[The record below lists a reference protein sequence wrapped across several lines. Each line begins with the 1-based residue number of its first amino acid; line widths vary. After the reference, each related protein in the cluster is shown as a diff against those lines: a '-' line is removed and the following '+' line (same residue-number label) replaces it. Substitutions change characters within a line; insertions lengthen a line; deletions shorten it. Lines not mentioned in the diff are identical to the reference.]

1 MNINGQPFY
10 SFDYILGLD
19 LMTVLYKIKILIS
32 YLSYYG
38 INNFFFIVGLI
49 VLFYL
54 NAQLKFDNYLKNIN
68 YYFILTFLFILVAYI
83 FRNLEIE
90 YFVRTTL
97 ERIVFITSGFYVF
110 IVVNFLN
117 NFNENKLR

>member
-1 MNINGQPFY
+1 M
-10 SFDYILGLD
+10 
-19 LMTVLYKIKILIS
+19 KILILGNS
-32 YLSYYG
+32 SIFKRKVYLG
-38 INNFFFIVGLI
+38 
-49 VLFYL
+49 
-54 NAQLKFDNYLKNIN
+54 LKN
-68 YYFILTFLFILVAYI
+68 

>member
-10 SFDYILGLD
+10 SFDYMLGLD

-54 NAQLKFDNYLKNIN
+54 NAQLKFDNYLKTIN
-68 YYFILTFLFILVAYI
+68 YYFILTFLFILVAYV

>member
-54 NAQLKFDNYLKNIN
+54 NAQLKFDNYLKTIN